1 MSRPGQSDV
10 ESGALLDTTGR
21 PVSGG
26 EVAVGIVDEMPE
38 ASELGPLPQ
47 QEEADKATKAV
58 PATPVT
64 ITTPNATEESASN
77 STSASRRPEESNNL
91 SSLATNQKP
100 NV

>member
-26 EVAVGIVDEMPE
+26 EVATVGVVDEMPE
-38 ASELGPLPQ
+38 ASELGLPV
-47 QEEADKATKAV
+47 ATTAAV
-58 PATPVT
+58 
-64 ITTPNATEESASN
+64 TTTAAAGEGSASGRMDVEGGSRGQVEN
-77 STSASRRPEESNNL
+77 SNL
-91 SSLATNQKP
+91 SSSLTANQKP